1 MSQHEETEQ
10 VLAMLADSDD
20 DEGLWTCSPVLDRPR
35 NIHTSSSSSSSSR
48 PRTTESTDA
57 MKENTRSHQVD
68 AVAGVEIKKRE
79 YSEEELQELGR

>member
-20 DEGLWTCSPVLDRPR
+20 DDDEDLWTRSPVLERPR
-35 NIHTSSSSSSSSR
+35 NISMSSNSQ
-48 PRTTESTDA
+48 PATESTDA

-68 AVAGVEIKKRE
+68 AVAEMEIKKRE
-79 YSEEELQELGR
+79 YSEEELQAQGP

>member
-35 NIHTSSSSSSSSR
+35 NMIHMSSSSSSR
-48 PRTTESTDA
+48 PGTTESTDA

-79 YSEEELQELGR
+79 YSEEELQEQGR